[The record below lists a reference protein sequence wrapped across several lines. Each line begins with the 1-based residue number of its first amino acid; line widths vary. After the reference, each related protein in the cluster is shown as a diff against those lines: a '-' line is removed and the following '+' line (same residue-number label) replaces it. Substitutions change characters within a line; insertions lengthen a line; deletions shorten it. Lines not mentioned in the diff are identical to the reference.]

1 MALMSWHFVT
11 SEQYKAGV
19 KSENALYWLSDT
31 HEIYRG
37 ETPFTQSVV
46 LYTEL
51 PTTSIA
57 TNRLY
62 INSTTLE
69 GKIWNGTVWTTV
81 IKPVDSTVTVD
92 GSNPVSGSAVA
103 SYVAAEIA
111 KVTSGDGVISSLSW
125 SSADHL
131 LTVTKGSGATEDIVF
146 DGLGV
151 SLTYDSN
158 TGKLQLSDASGN
170 AIGTAINLDLERFV
184 RSAEYLAESK
194 TIVLYFD
201 EEKQDKLTIPVA
213 DLVDTYT
220 AEGDGKALSL
230 TVENNVV
237 KGSIKISTAS
247 GNTITAD
254 ENGLYVA
261 ATDISGKMDKVAG
274 AVEGNLAQFDAD
286 GNVVDSGKSVS
297 DIVPNPSI
305 FTGATVDEA
314 VNGST
319 PKKGDI
325 CITINEIG
333 TTGKH
338 ERIMYVYDGS
348 SWVAGD
354 ENYNAENVYFA
365 QDLITT
371 SAVGNITL
379 TNGQATIAAAGKNL
393 KQVFDTIFVKE
404 KNPTTTQP
412 SVSVALTNAKAYE
425 VGTTFTPSY
434 TATLNAGSYTYGP
447 ATGITAKSWSVTDT
461 DSHSATTNS
470 GSFDSFT
477 VGDSTNYSVSATATY
492 DAGAVPVTNTGNAYA
507 AGQIAAGSKSGTS
520 SAVTGYR
527 EVFYGTVTSKG
538 EITSDIIRGL
548 TKLGAKHSNGR
559 AIDILCPVGAMRVI
573 LAFPASCRD
582 LQSIK
587 DRNGLNAEAITSFA
601 TTQIDVEGAN
611 GYTAAAYKVYYL
623 DFANANDTVNHYDA
637 TL

>member
-1 MALMSWHFVT
+1 
-11 SEQYKAGV
+11 
-19 KSENALYWLSDT
+19 
-31 HEIYRG
+31 
-37 ETPFTQSVV
+37 
-46 LYTEL
+46 
-51 PTTSIA
+51 
-57 TNRLY
+57 
-62 INSTTLE
+62 
-69 GKIWNGTVWTTV
+69 
-81 IKPVDSTVTVD
+81 
-92 GSNPVSGSAVA
+92 
-103 SYVAAEIA
+103 
-111 KVTSGDGVISSLSW
+111 
-125 SSADHL
+125 
-131 LTVTKGSGATEDIVF
+131 
-146 DGLGV
+146 
-151 SLTYDSN
+151 
-158 TGKLQLSDASGN
+158 
-170 AIGTAINLDLERFV
+170 
-184 RSAEYLAESK
+184 
-194 TIVLYFD
+194 
-201 EEKQDKLTIPVA
+201 
-213 DLVDTYT
+213 
-220 AEGDGKALSL
+220 
-230 TVENNVV
+230 
-237 KGSIKISTAS
+237 
-247 GNTITAD
+247 
-254 ENGLYVA
+254 
-261 ATDISGKMDKVAG
+261 
-274 AVEGNLAQFDAD
+274 
-286 GNVVDSGKSVS
+286 
-297 DIVPNPSI
+297 
-305 FTGATVDEA
+305 
-314 VNGST
+314 
-319 PKKGDI
+319 
-325 CITINEIG
+325 
-333 TTGKH
+333 
-338 ERIMYVYDGS
+338 MYVYDGS

-412 SVSVALTNAKAYE
+412 SVSVALKNAKAYE

-538 EITSDIIRGL
+538 EITSDVIRGL
-548 TKLGAKHSNGR
+548 TKLGAKHSNSR